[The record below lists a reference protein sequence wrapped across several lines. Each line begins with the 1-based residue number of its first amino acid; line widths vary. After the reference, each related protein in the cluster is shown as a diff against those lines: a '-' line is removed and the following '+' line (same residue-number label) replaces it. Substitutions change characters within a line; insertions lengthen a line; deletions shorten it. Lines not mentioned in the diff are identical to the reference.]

1 MNHDRSQSPATATAQ
16 SPGGSLK
23 MKDSLSRGNSAPPVS
38 SQFPPVGAPS
48 AQGGSKFFN
57 KGPIKPPTNLAMPV

>member
-1 MNHDRSQSPATATAQ
+1 MNHERSQSPATAQ
-16 SPGGSLK
+16 SPSGTLK
-23 MKDSLSRGNSAPPVS
+23 MKDSLSRGNSAPPLG